1 MAFEMFEQPIYVQRQ
16 HYIEEITG
24 LDDVFDFLDEWPQD
38 RRDLVYEVMVDA
50 CRKAANRQ
58 LPVQAVA
65 DNFRRFLKRH
75 GKLADVKDVPLHL
88 RQANEQNASGM

>member
-1 MAFEMFEQPIYVQRQ
+1 MAFETFEQPIYVQRK
-16 HYIEEITG
+16 HHIEEITG

-50 CRKAANRQ
+50 CRKAASGQ
-58 LPVQAVA
+58 LPTQAIA

-75 GKLADVKDVPLHL
+75 GKLADIKDVPLHL
-88 RQANEQNASGM
+88 RPANEQNASGM

>member
-1 MAFEMFEQPIYVQRQ
+1 MAFEMFEQPIYVQRK

-50 CRKAANRQ
+50 CRKAASGQ
-58 LPVQAVA
+58 LPAQAVA

-75 GKLADVKDVPLHL
+75 GKLADVQDVPLHL

>member
-1 MAFEMFEQPIYVQRQ
+1 MAFETFEQPLYVQRK

-24 LDDVFDFLDEWPQD
+24 LDDVFDFLKEWPQD

-50 CRKAANRQ
+50 CRKAASGQ
-58 LPVQAVA
+58 LPAQAVA

-75 GKLADVKDVPLHL
+75 GKLANVKDIPLHL
-88 RQANEQNASGM
+88 RQPNEQNASGR

>member
-1 MAFEMFEQPIYVQRQ
+1 MAFETFAQPIYVQRM

-50 CRKAANRQ
+50 CRKAARGQ

-75 GKLADVKDVPLHL
+75 GKLADVKDVPFHL
-88 RQANEQNASGM
+88 RRANEQNASGM

>member
-1 MAFEMFEQPIYVQRQ
+1 MAFEMFEQPIYVQRK
-16 HYIEEITG
+16 HYIEEINR
-24 LDDVFDFLDEWPQD
+24 LDDIFDFLDEWPQD

-50 CRKAANRQ
+50 CRKAASRQ

-65 DNFRRFLKRH
+65 DNFRRFLKRY

-88 RQANEQNASGM
+88 RQSNEQNAPGM